1 MPDATPADPIRGDG
15 PPLVTAGQ
23 PGARRLIVLD
33 PAGSAKHD
41 GLPATW
47 RPLADDHEIL
57 WCRLPVPGAWD
68 KCAEVLAE
76 PAGPLRL
83 SDLVASGPV
92 ATEALRAA
100 ARFPSALRS
109 VLLVDP
115 AAEGVVSP
123 GDAAAEDQ
131 AWFAKHGNEIAVLRE
146 SGTEVRVIAHSTET
160 PDDQVPAPLPLGHGR
175 VVQALR
181 ETLDDLPAIRRPDF

>member
-1 MPDATPADPIRGDG
+1 MPDATPADPVRGEG
-15 PPLVTAGQ
+15 PPVVTAGR

-57 WCRLPVPGAWD
+57 WFRLPVPGAWD
-68 KCAEVLAE
+68 KCAEALAE
-76 PAGPLRL
+76 PTGPQSR
-83 SDLVASGPV
+83 SDVVASGPV
-92 ATEALRAA
+92 ATEALREA

-123 GDAAAEDQ
+123 GDPAAEDQ
-131 AWFAKHGNEIAVLRE
+131 AWFAAHGNEVAVLRE
-146 SGTEVRVIAHSTET
+146 AGTEVEVIAHSSNTA
-160 PDDQVPAPLPLGHGR
+160 DDQIPAPLPLGHGR
-175 VVQALR
+175 VVEALR
-181 ETLDDLPAIRRPDF
+181 EALDRLPGVRRPDC